1 MSSFSEV
8 VQNGLA
14 AIDAARGFEMTF
26 AGLTITFSAL
36 GTIAFVV
43 SLMPT
48 ILNVVNK
55 IMPEK
60 SGHHHAAAK
69 PQDNVTGE
77 VAAAIGLAF
86 HTLKSSGK

>member
-1 MSSFSEV
+1 MSSLSGV

-36 GTIAFVV
+36 GTISIVV
-43 SLMPT
+43 GLMPT
-48 ILNVVNK
+48 ILKVVNK

-60 SGHHHAAAK
+60 SGHHAAAK
-69 PQDNVTGE
+69 PQNDVTGE
-77 VAAAIGLAF
+77 VVAAIGLAF
-86 HTLKSSGK
+86 HSLKSPGK